1 MIIYFDGPNVNF
13 VNSIIEYDLIKKLPS
28 ECILNLLTSDKKTN
42 FEEKLKQYDNSQK
55 KKTNVNHI
63 QRELINLLSYDF
75 DPFLVGLDKF
85 ENEEEEEEKEKEKEK
100 EKKEEKENELANNSN
115 NKMTIT
121 NYNDNINSS
130 INDMRF
136 INNPLFNNGINNNLH
151 NMNNQINNNSNSSN
165 RINLNDNMGDNISYN
180 LGNAINNRYNNP
192 INYNINNNISSKFIN
207 PYFYFTDNSNPIII
221 NNYINNHNNNQINS
235 QNLNYIHRNTN
246 INNNFVNNNNIF
258 KDNSNISYQNRLNNN
273 FKNTYIVND
282 YENINNVNDLIVN
295 NFQNMYNVNNMNAAN
310 NLNNINYFKNINNN
324 ININNGNKNN
334 KNIKESKY
342 SNMSLME
349 IINKLDA
356 MAKKQQGCRFLEN
369 LIKTNENSNEIINN
383 IFYPKLYWT
392 KLLQLCI
399 DLFGNYFVQTM
410 IPKLNYK
417 NLVSFTNLINENL
430 LKLSL
435 NAYGTRVVQALIENI
450 KDNKYN
456 LLTTFTG
463 FLSKI
468 MNKLIN
474 DLNGSFV
481 LMHYAEVVMDNEI
494 IYNFLNNNILEI
506 CRKTY
511 SCSALQKFIDIGT
524 NMQKIKLI
532 NNIVNNTNYII
543 GSQCGLYVFQ
553 FIMNKKNYQIND
565 IILQKI
571 INNVIKLSKQKYSS
585 NVIEKCLETCS
596 PESVNKLIEIL
607 NNDMVIS
614 DLIKDI
620 FGNYVIQKLLIV
632 CTDDKIKNHIL
643 SIIAA
648 EFNALNNIS
657 FGPKLIKKLTLNY
670 PEIKSKI

>member
-1 MIIYFDGPNVNF
+1 MIIYFDGPNTNF
-13 VNSIIEYDLIKKLPS
+13 VNSIIEYDLIKKLSP
-28 ECILNLLTSDKKTN
+28 ECILNLLTSDKKNN
-42 FEEKLKQYDNSQK
+42 FEEKLKQYDNSHN

-75 DPFLVGLDKF
+75 DPFLVGLDKI
-85 ENEEEEEEKEKEKEK
+85 ENEEEDEKEGKEEEKENK
-100 EKKEEKENELANNSN
+100 LANNSN
-115 NKMTIT
+115 NQAQIT
-121 NYNDNINSS
+121 NYNDNTNSS

-136 INNPLFNNGINNNLH
+136 INNPFNNGINNSFH
-151 NMNNQINNNSNSSN
+151 NINNQFNVNTNSSN
-165 RINLNDNMGDNISYN
+165 KMNVNDNLGESMGDNIIYN
-180 LGNAINNRYNNP
+180 VGNNINNMYNNP
-192 INYNINNNISSKFIN
+192 INYNVNNNISSKFLN
-207 PYFYFTDNSNPIII
+207 PYFYFTDNFNPI
-221 NNYINNHNNNQINS
+221 
-235 QNLNYIHRNTN
+235 
-246 INNNFVNNNNIF
+246 NIF
-258 KDNSNISYQNRLNNN
+258 KDNSNISSQNMLNNN
-273 FKNTYIVND
+273 FKNSNIVND
-282 YENINNVNDLIVN
+282 YDNINNVNDIIVN
-295 NFQNMYNVNNMNAAN
+295 NFQNMYNVNNMNAVN
-310 NLNNINYFKNINNN
+310 HLNNINYFNNLINN
-324 ININNGNKNN
+324 ININNANN
-334 KNIKESKY
+334 KKIKSKNVKESKY

-369 LIKTNENSNEIINN
+369 LIKTNENSHEIINN

-410 IPKLNYK
+410 IPKLNYQ
-417 NLVSFTNLINENL
+417 NLVSFTNLVNENL

-456 LLTTFTG
+456 LLTTFTS

-481 LMHYAEVVMDNEI
+481 LMHYAEEIKDNEI
-494 IYNFLNNNILEI
+494 IYNFLNNNILDI

-511 SCSALQKFIDIGT
+511 SCSALQKFIDLGSNI
-524 NMQKIKLI
+524 QKIKLI
-532 NNIVNNTNYII
+532 TNIVNNTNYII

-553 FIMNKKNYQIND
+553 FIMNKRIYQIND
-565 IILQKI
+565 IILHKI
-571 INNVIKLSKQKYSS
+571 INNVIKFSKQKYSS

-596 PESVNKLIEIL
+596 PESVNKLIEIF
-607 NNDMVIS
+607 NNDMVIR

-632 CTDDKIKNHIL
+632 CTDDKIKSHIL
-643 SIIAA
+643 TIIAS
-648 EFNALNNIS
+648 EYNSLNNLS
-657 FGPKLIKKLTLNY
+657 FGPKLIKKLTINY

>member
-13 VNSIIEYDLIKKLPS
+13 INSIIEYDLIKKLPS

-42 FEEKLKQYDNSQK
+42 FEEKLKQYDNSHN

-75 DPFLVGLDKF
+75 DPFLVGLDKI
-85 ENEEEEEEKEKEKEK
+85 ENEEEDEKEGKEEEKQSK
-100 EKKEEKENELANNSN
+100 LAINSN
-115 NKMTIT
+115 NQEPIS
-121 NYNDNINSS
+121 NYNDNANSS
-130 INDMRF
+130 MKDMRF
-136 INNPLFNNGINNNLH
+136 INNPFNNGINNDFH
-151 NMNNQINNNSNSSN
+151 NMNNHINVNTNSSN
-165 RINLNDNMGDNISYN
+165 KMNLNDNMGENMGDNIIYN
-180 LGNAINNRYNNP
+180 VGNTINNMYNNP

-221 NNYINNHNNNQINS
+221 NNYINNHNNNQINN

-246 INNNFVNNNNIF
+246 INSFVNNNIF
-258 KDNSNISYQNRLNNN
+258 KDNSNISSQNMLNNN
-273 FKNTYIVND
+273 FKNAYIVND
-282 YENINNVNDLIVN
+282 YDNINNVNDMIVN
-295 NFQNMYNVNNMNAAN
+295 NFQNMYNNNMNGAN
-310 NLNNINYFKNINNN
+310 HLNNINYFNNINNN
-324 ININNGNKNN
+324 ININNSYNKNN
-334 KNIKESKY
+334 KSKNVKESKY

-369 LIKTNENSNEIINN
+369 LIKTNENSHEIINN

-410 IPKLNYK
+410 IPKLNYQ
-417 NLVSFTNLINENL
+417 NLVSFTNLVNENL
-430 LKLSL
+430 LKLCL
-435 NAYGTRVVQALIENI
+435 NTYGTRVVQALIENI

-456 LLTTFTG
+456 LLTTFTS

-481 LMHYAEVVMDNEI
+481 LMHYAEEVKDNDI
-494 IYNFLNNNILEI
+494 IYHFLNNNILEI

-511 SCSALQKFIDIGT
+511 SCSALQKFIDIGS

-543 GSQCGLYVFQ
+543 GTQCGLYVFQ
-553 FIMNKKNYQIND
+553 FIMNKKIYQIND

-632 CTDDKIKNHIL
+632 CTDDKIKSHIL
-643 SIIAA
+643 TIIAS
-648 EFNALNNIS
+648 EFNELSNLS
-657 FGPKLIKKLTLNY
+657 FGPKLIKKLTINY

>member
-1 MIIYFDGPNVNF
+1 MIIYFDGPNTNF
-13 VNSIIEYDLIKKLPS
+13 VNSIIEYDLIKKLSP
-28 ECILNLLTSDKKTN
+28 ECILNLLTSDKKNN
-42 FEEKLKQYDNSQK
+42 FEEKLKQYDNSHN

-75 DPFLVGLDKF
+75 DPFLVGLDKI
-85 ENEEEEEEKEKEKEK
+85 ENEEEDEKEGKEEEKENK
-100 EKKEEKENELANNSN
+100 LANNSN
-115 NKMTIT
+115 NQAQIT
-121 NYNDNINSS
+121 NYNDNTNSS

-136 INNPLFNNGINNNLH
+136 INNPFNNGINNSFH
-151 NMNNQINNNSNSSN
+151 NINNQINVNTNSSN
-165 RINLNDNMGDNISYN
+165 KMNVNDNLGESMGDNIIYN
-180 LGNAINNRYNNP
+180 VGNNINNMYNNP
-192 INYNINNNISSKFIN
+192 INYNVNNNISSKFLN
-207 PYFYFTDNSNPIII
+207 PYFYLTDNFNPI
-221 NNYINNHNNNQINS
+221 
-235 QNLNYIHRNTN
+235 
-246 INNNFVNNNNIF
+246 NIF
-258 KDNSNISYQNRLNNN
+258 KDNSNISSQNMLNNN
-273 FKNTYIVND
+273 FKNSNIVND
-282 YENINNVNDLIVN
+282 YDNINNVNDIIVN
-295 NFQNMYNVNNMNAAN
+295 NFQNMYNVNNMNAVN
-310 NLNNINYFKNINNN
+310 HLNNINYFNNLINN
-324 ININNGNKNN
+324 ININNANN
-334 KNIKESKY
+334 KKIKSKNVKESKY

-369 LIKTNENSNEIINN
+369 LIKTNENSHEIINN

-410 IPKLNYK
+410 IPKLNYQ
-417 NLVSFTNLINENL
+417 NLVSFTNLVNENL

-456 LLTTFTG
+456 LLTTFTS

-481 LMHYAEVVMDNEI
+481 LMHYAEEIKDNEI
-494 IYNFLNNNILEI
+494 IYNFLNNNILDI

-511 SCSALQKFIDIGT
+511 SCSALQKFIDLGSNI
-524 NMQKIKLI
+524 QKIKLI
-532 NNIVNNTNYII
+532 TNIVNNTNYII

-553 FIMNKKNYQIND
+553 FIMNKRIYQIND
-565 IILQKI
+565 IILHKI
-571 INNVIKLSKQKYSS
+571 INNVIKFSKQKYSS

-596 PESVNKLIEIL
+596 PESVNKLIEIF
-607 NNDMVIS
+607 NNDMVIR

-632 CTDDKIKNHIL
+632 CTDDKIKSHIL
-643 SIIAA
+643 TIIAS
-648 EFNALNNIS
+648 EYNSLNNLS
-657 FGPKLIKKLTLNY
+657 FGPKLIKKLTINY

>member
-1 MIIYFDGPNVNF
+1 MIIYFDGPNTNF
-13 VNSIIEYDLIKKLPS
+13 VNSIIEYDLIKKLSP
-28 ECILNLLTSDKKTN
+28 ECILNLLTSDKKNN
-42 FEEKLKQYDNSQK
+42 FEEKLKQYDNSHN

-75 DPFLVGLDKF
+75 DPFLVGLDKI
-85 ENEEEEEEKEKEKEK
+85 ENEEEDEKEGKEEEKENK
-100 EKKEEKENELANNSN
+100 LANNSN
-115 NKMTIT
+115 NQAQIT
-121 NYNDNINSS
+121 NYNDNTNSS

-136 INNPLFNNGINNNLH
+136 INNPFNNGINNSFH
-151 NMNNQINNNSNSSN
+151 NINNQINVNTNSSN
-165 RINLNDNMGDNISYN
+165 KMNLNDNLGESMGDNIIYN
-180 LGNAINNRYNNP
+180 VGNNINNMYNNP
-192 INYNINNNISSKFIN
+192 INYNVNNNISSKFLN
-207 PYFYFTDNSNPIII
+207 PYFYFTDNFNPI
-221 NNYINNHNNNQINS
+221 
-235 QNLNYIHRNTN
+235 
-246 INNNFVNNNNIF
+246 NIF
-258 KDNSNISYQNRLNNN
+258 KDNSNISSQNMLNNN
-273 FKNTYIVND
+273 FKNSNIVND
-282 YENINNVNDLIVN
+282 YDNINNVNDIIVN
-295 NFQNMYNVNNMNAAN
+295 NFQNMYNVNNMNAVN
-310 NLNNINYFKNINNN
+310 HLNNINYFNNLINN
-324 ININNGNKNN
+324 ININNANN
-334 KNIKESKY
+334 KKIKSKNVKESKY

-369 LIKTNENSNEIINN
+369 LIKTNENSHEIINN

-410 IPKLNYK
+410 IPKLNYQ
-417 NLVSFTNLINENL
+417 NLVSFTNLVNENL

-456 LLTTFTG
+456 LLTTFTS

-481 LMHYAEVVMDNEI
+481 LMHYAEEIKDNEI
-494 IYNFLNNNILEI
+494 IYNFLNNNILDI

-511 SCSALQKFIDIGT
+511 SCSALQKFIDLGSNI
-524 NMQKIKLI
+524 QKIKLI
-532 NNIVNNTNYII
+532 TNIVNNTNYII

-553 FIMNKKNYQIND
+553 FIMNKRIYQIND
-565 IILQKI
+565 IILHKI
-571 INNVIKLSKQKYSS
+571 INNVIKFSKQKYSS

-596 PESVNKLIEIL
+596 PESVNKLIEIF
-607 NNDMVIS
+607 NNDMVIR

-632 CTDDKIKNHIL
+632 CTDDKIKSHIL
-643 SIIAA
+643 TIIAS
-648 EFNALNNIS
+648 EYNSLNNLS
-657 FGPKLIKKLTLNY
+657 FGPKLIKKLTINY

>member
-1 MIIYFDGPNVNF
+1 MIIYFDGPNINF
-13 VNSIIEYDLIKKLPS
+13 VNSIIEYDLIKKLSP
-28 ECILNLLTSDKKTN
+28 ECTLNLLTSDKKTD
-42 FEEKLKQYDNSQK
+42 FEEKLKQYDNSHK
-55 KKTNVNHI
+55 KKTNVNNI

-75 DPFLVGLDKF
+75 DPFFVGLDKS
-85 ENEEEEEEKEKEKEK
+85 ENEEEGKEKEREKEKEKEREK
-100 EKKEEKENELANNSN
+100 EKEKENELTNNSN
-115 NKMTIT
+115 NKVPIT
-121 NYNDNINSS
+121 KYNDSTNSS

-151 NMNNQINNNSNSSN
+151 NMNNQINVKTNFSN
-165 RINLNDNMGDNISYN
+165 RINLNDNMGDNIIYN
-180 LGNAINNRYNNP
+180 FDNTINNMYNNP
-192 INYNINNNISSKFIN
+192 INYNINNNIPNKFIN

-221 NNYINNHNNNQINS
+221 NNYINNHNNNQINN
-235 QNLNYIHRNTN
+235 QNSNYINY
-246 INNNFVNNNNIF
+246 NNSFVNNNNIF
-258 KDNSNISYQNRLNNN
+258 KDNSNISSQNRSNNN
-273 FKNTYIVND
+273 FQNTYIIND
-282 YENINNVNDLIVN
+282 YDNINNINEMNVN
-295 NFQNMYNVNNMNAAN
+295 NFQMYKVNNMNAVN
-310 NLNNINYFKNINNN
+310 NIKNINYFNNINNN
-324 ININNGNKNN
+324 MNIYKNDKS
-334 KNIKESKY
+334 KNVKESKY

-349 IINKLDA
+349 IISKLEV

-369 LIKTNENSNEIINN
+369 LINTNENSREIINN

-410 IPKLNYK
+410 IPKLNYQ
-417 NLVSFTNLINENL
+417 NLVSFTNLVNENL

-456 LLTTFTG
+456 LLTTFTS

-481 LMHYAEVVMDNEI
+481 LMHYAEEVKDNEI

-511 SCSALQKFIDIGT
+511 SCSALQKFIDIGS

-532 NNIVNNTNYII
+532 NNIVNNTNNII

-565 IILQKI
+565 LILQKI
-571 INNVIKLSKQKYSS
+571 IKNVIKLSKQKYSS

-596 PESVNKLIEIL
+596 PESVNKLIEIF
-607 NNDMVIS
+607 NNDIVIS

-632 CTDDKIKNHIL
+632 CTNDKIKSHIL
-643 SIIAA
+643 TIIAS
-648 EFNALNNIS
+648 EFSSLSNIS
-657 FGPKLIKKLTLNY
+657 FGPKLIKKLTINY
-670 PEIKSKI
+670 PEIKSKL